1 MDFLPLVLA
10 GLVAVVLVLVGV
22 LTRRRL
28 RSTPPRQAARGPA
41 AAEPDEEAT
50 RERGIHFPEGG
61 PLGSDSPQ
69 PAPEPLQFTVYH
81 PPELVPERWAKL
93 LVYVH
98 LAGARDEVDRDRE
111 KVLAGE
117 PGTHRKR
124 SEDAVVPIRRESLI
138 RVVPELPG
146 CRCNPPEA
154 AVLWLED
161 WHNVL
166 FRVQAH
172 REASGFAPGR
182 AVNGRVAFFVESV
195 LVGEVPI
202 WALIS
207 DREEP
212 EETAPRRTEPV
223 AAFDRVFA
231 SYSHRDGEIVAAL
244 GRAYKALGMEL
255 LRDVEVL
262 RSGERWN
269 PRLLELIEGADVFQL
284 YWSQEAGRSPYVTQ
298 EWRHALALRRDH
310 FIRPVYWRRPMP
322 DPPEELGSI
331 HFAYLPGFDGG

>member
-1 MDFLPLVLA
+1 LL
-10 GLVAVVLVLVGV
+10 
-22 LTRRRL
+22 
-28 RSTPPRQAARGPA
+28 
-41 AAEPDEEAT
+41 
-50 RERGIHFPEGG
+50 EGA
-61 PLGSDSPQ
+61 SPQ
-69 PAPEPLQFTVYH
+69 PATEPLQFTVYH

-93 LVYVH
+93 LVYAH

-111 KVLAGE
+111 RVLAGE

-124 SEDAVVPIRRESLI
+124 SEDAGVPIRRGSPI
-138 RVVPELPG
+138 RVVPQLPG

-154 AVLWLED
+154 TVLWLED
-161 WHNVL
+161 WHSVL

-172 REASGFAPGR
+172 REAPGFAPGR

-207 DREEP
+207 DRDEP
-212 EETAPRRTEPV
+212 GETAPRRSEPV
-223 AAFDRVFA
+223 AAYDRVFA
-231 SYSHRDGEIVAAL
+231 SYSHRDGEIVGAL
-244 GRAYKALGMEL
+244 GRAYEALGMEL

-262 RSGERWN
+262 RSGEEWT
-269 PRLLELIEGADVFQL
+269 PRLLELIEEADVFQL

-298 EWRHALALRRDH
+298 EWRHALGLRRDR

-331 HFAYLPGFDGG
+331 HFAYLPGFDGGG